1 MAIVGKLAI
10 FNYVFFYWLT
20 WLFTIIVFIEPTS
33 IYDLIMVN
41 KLTTTVIDR
50 CWLILANKI
59 TIHRRM
65 MMMDV

>member
-1 MAIVGKLAI
+1 MVILYGILGHSMVI
-10 FNYVFFYWLT
+10 FVEAYTPSVEVT
-20 WLFTIIVFIEPTS
+20 RS